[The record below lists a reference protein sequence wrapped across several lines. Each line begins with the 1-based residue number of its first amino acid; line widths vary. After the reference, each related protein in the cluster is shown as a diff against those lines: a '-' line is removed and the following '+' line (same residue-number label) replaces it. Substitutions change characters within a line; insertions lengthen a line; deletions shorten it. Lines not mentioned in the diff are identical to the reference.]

1 VVDNPEAFVRFFRAA
16 SPYIHAH
23 RGRTFVVVFG
33 GEAVADP
40 AFPAQVH
47 DLALLA
53 SLGVRL
59 VLVHGSRPQVDDLL
73 RARGIAVRYHGG
85 VRITTPEA
93 LACVKEAAGRVR
105 VEVEALL
112 SMGLANSPMAGARV
126 RVQSGNFV
134 TARPLGVRDGT
145 DFGHTGQVRRIDGN
159 AIARVLDQG
168 AVALV
173 SHVGYSPTGEV
184 FNLTAAEV
192 ASAAAVALG
201 ADKLLCLL
209 DPPGLADADGRPVRE
224 LDLPEAEAM
233 LGSDQAAH
241 HLPEATRA
249 ALAGC
254 VTAVVG
260 GVRRAHL
267 LDRTVDGVLLKELF
281 TRDGVG
287 TLVTADRFEST
298 RPAAIDDVGGIL
310 ALIEPLEAA
319 GVLVPRPRER
329 LETEIGGFTVMDRD
343 GTVIAC
349 AALHPFPEAQV
360 AELAC
365 LAVHPDYAKHGR
377 GDSLLSQVER
387 QAAQQGVRRLFVLTT
402 QTAHWFQERGFVPA
416 QTSDLPV
423 RRQVLVNY
431 QRGAKVYIKD
441 LVG

>member
-1 VVDNPEAFVRFFRAA
+1 MVENPEAFVRFFRAA

-40 AFPAQVH
+40 AFPAQVQ

-73 RARGIAVRYHGG
+73 RARGVAVRYHGG

-192 ASAAAVALG
+192 ASATAVALG

-224 LDLPEAEAM
+224 LDLPEAEAF
-233 LGSDQAAH
+233 LTHSR
-241 HLPEATRA
+241 LPEAAGA

-298 RPAAIDDVGGIL
+298 RPATIDDVGGIL

-349 AALHPFPEAQV
+349 AALRPFPQEQV

-416 QTSDLPV
+416 RAADLPV
-423 RRQVLVNY
+423 RRQAMIND

>member
-1 VVDNPEAFVRFFRAA
+1 VVEDLEQFVRFFRDA

-40 AFPAQVH
+40 GFASQVH

-59 VLVHGSRPQVDDLL
+59 VLTHGSRPQVDDLL
-73 RARGIAVRYHGG
+73 RARNIAVRYHGG

-105 VEVEALL
+105 MEVEAML

-145 DFGHTGQVRRIDGN
+145 DFGHTGQVRRIDGT

-201 ADKLLCLL
+201 ADKLLCLV
-209 DPPGLADADGRPVRE
+209 DPPGLMDAEGRPVRE
-224 LDLPEAEAM
+224 LDLPGAEAT
-233 LGSDQAAH
+233 LAGTR
-241 HLPEATRA
+241 LPGPLKA

-267 LDRTVDGVLLKELF
+267 LDRTLDGALLKELF

-287 TLVTADRFEST
+287 TLVTADRFETT
-298 RPAAIDDVGGIL
+298 RPATIDDVGGIL
-310 ALIEPLEAA
+310 ALIAPLEAA

-349 AALHPFPEAQV
+349 AALHPFPEEEV

-365 LAVHPDYAKHGR
+365 LAVHPDYAKAGR
-377 GDSLLSQVER
+377 GAHLLSQVER
-387 QAAQQGVRRLFVLTT
+387 QAAGLGVRRVFVLTT
-402 QTAHWFQERGFVPA
+402 QTAHWFQERGFAPA
-416 QTSDLPV
+416 QVADLPV
-423 RRQVLVNY
+423 RRQAMINY
-431 QRGAKVYIKD
+431 QRGAKVYLKD
-441 LVG
+441 LP

>member
-1 VVDNPEAFVRFFRAA
+1 MVDHPESFVRFFREA

-73 RARGIAVRYHGG
+73 RARGVAVRYHGG

-112 SMGLANSPMAGARV
+112 SMGLANSPMAGARM

-145 DFGHTGQVRRIDGN
+145 DFGHTGQVRRIDGA
-159 AIARVLDQG
+159 AIARVLDGG
-168 AVALV
+168 AVALL

-201 ADKLLCLL
+201 ADKLLCLV
-209 DPPGLADADGRPVRE
+209 DAPGLSGDDGRPVRE
-224 LDLPEAEAM
+224 LDLPEAERLMA
-233 LGSDQAAH
+233 GAR
-241 HLPEATRA
+241 LPEALKA
-249 ALAGC
+249 ALTGC

-267 LDRTVDGVLLKELF
+267 LDRTVDGVLLRELF

-287 TLVTADRFEST
+287 TLLTADRFEST
-298 RPAAIDDVGGIL
+298 RPATIDDVGGIL
-310 ALIEPLEAA
+310 ALIAPLEAA

-343 GTVIAC
+343 GAVIAC
-349 AALHPFPEAQV
+349 AALHPFPEEQV

-365 LAVHPDYAKHGR
+365 LAVHPDYAKAGR
-377 GDSLLSQVER
+377 GEKLLSQVER
-387 QAAQQGVRRLFVLTT
+387 QAAGQGVRRLFVLTT
-402 QTAHWFQERGFVPA
+402 QTAHWFQERGFAPA
-416 QTSDLPV
+416 QASDLPV

-441 LVG
+441 LVA

>member
-1 VVDNPEAFVRFFRAA
+1 VVEDPEQFVRFFRAA

-40 AFPAQVH
+40 GFASQVH

-59 VLVHGSRPQVDDLL
+59 VLTHGSRPQVDDLL
-73 RARGIAVRYHGG
+73 RARNIAVRYHGG

-105 VEVEALL
+105 MEVEAML

-145 DFGHTGQVRRIDGN
+145 DFGHTGQVRRIDGT
-159 AIARVLDQG
+159 AVARVLDQG

-192 ASAAAVALG
+192 ASATAVALG
-201 ADKLLCLL
+201 ADKLLCLV
-209 DPPGLADADGRPVRE
+209 DPPGLMDAEGRPVRE
-224 LDLPEAEAM
+224 LDLPEAEAT
-233 LGSDQAAH
+233 LAGTR
-241 HLPEATRA
+241 LPGPLKA

-267 LDRTVDGVLLKELF
+267 LDRTLDGALLKELF

-298 RPAAIDDVGGIL
+298 RPATIDDVGGIL
-310 ALIEPLEAA
+310 ALIAPLEAA

-349 AALHPFPEAQV
+349 AALHPFPEEEV

-365 LAVHPDYAKHGR
+365 LAVHPDYAKAGR
-377 GDSLLSQVER
+377 GAHLLSHVER
-387 QAAQQGVRRLFVLTT
+387 QAAGLGVRRVFVLTT
-402 QTAHWFQERGFVPA
+402 QTAHWFQERGFAPA
-416 QTSDLPV
+416 QVSDLPV
-423 RRQVLVNY
+423 RRQAMINY

-441 LVG
+441 LP

>member
-1 VVDNPEAFVRFFRAA
+1 
-16 SPYIHAH
+16 
-23 RGRTFVVVFG
+23 
-33 GEAVADP
+33 
-40 AFPAQVH
+40 
-47 DLALLA
+47 
-53 SLGVRL
+53 
-59 VLVHGSRPQVDDLL
+59 
-73 RARGIAVRYHGG
+73 
-85 VRITTPEA
+85 
-93 LACVKEAAGRVR
+93 
-105 VEVEALL
+105 VEALL
-112 SMGLANSPMAGARV
+112 SMGLANSPMAGARI

-145 DFGHTGQVRRIDGN
+145 DFGHTGHVRRIDGA
-159 AIARVLDQG
+159 AIAKVLDQG

-201 ADKLLCLL
+201 ADKLLCLV
-209 DPPGLADADGRPVRE
+209 DPPGLAGPDGRPVRE
-224 LDLPEAEAM
+224 LDLPEAEGLLSEKRM
-233 LGSDQAAH
+233 
-241 HLPEATRA
+241 PEALRA
-249 ALAGC
+249 ALTGC
-254 VTAVVG
+254 VTAVGG
-260 GVRRAHL
+260 GVRRAHV
-267 LDRTVDGVLLKELF
+267 LDRSVDGVLLKELF

-298 RPAAIDDVGGIL
+298 RPATIDDVGGIL
-310 ALIEPLEAA
+310 ALIAPLEAA

-349 AALHPFPEAQV
+349 AALHAFPEEEV

-365 LAVHPDYAKHGR
+365 LAVHPDYAKAGR
-377 GDSLLSQVER
+377 GDKLLTQVER
-387 QAAQQGVRRLFVLTT
+387 QAAGRGVRRLFVLTT

-416 QTSDLPV
+416 RTTDLPV

-441 LVG
+441 LVP